1 MVCEQ
6 QLDEWNRAILPLA
19 GHIATVDAKIAAVQQ
34 AHLDLDQ
41 AVAVVNS
48 DLQNIAAK
56 RLLYDQCVMQQ
67 NQPPGPIV
75 VSPMHKAFGH
85 LQTLQVM
92 QNTLKS
98 SLNAVRHNA
107 DQLKRI
113 DMRSS
118 VEKTKPSDFRP
129 GM

>member
-1 MVCEQ
+1 MACEQ
-6 QLDEWNRAILPLA
+6 QLADLNQAIAPLA
-19 GHIATVDAKIAAVQQ
+19 GHIAEVDAAIAAVQQ
-34 AHLDLDQ
+34 ANLAL
-41 AVAVVNS
+41 AEKVAVVNS

-56 RLLYDQCVMQQ
+56 RLLYDQCLMQQ
-67 NQPPGPIV
+67 QPPGPIV

-85 LQTLQVM
+85 MQTIQVM
-92 QNTLKS
+92 ENTLKS

-107 DQLKRI
+107 DMLKRI
-113 DMRSS
+113 DMKSS